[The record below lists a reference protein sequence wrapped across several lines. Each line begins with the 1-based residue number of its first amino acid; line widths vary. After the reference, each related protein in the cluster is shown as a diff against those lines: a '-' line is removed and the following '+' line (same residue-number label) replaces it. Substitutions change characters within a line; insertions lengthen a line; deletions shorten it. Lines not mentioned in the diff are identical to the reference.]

1 MFFFKTTATKTNST
15 SMSNKLYSTAAAAI
29 DWFIFEHEQLE
40 VEYGEKTTCKSL
52 STVYSKKKKTQT
64 NQ

>member
-1 MFFFKTTATKTNST
+1 
-15 SMSNKLYSTAAAAI
+15 MSNKLYSTAAAAI

-40 VEYGEKTTCKSL
+40 VEYGEKTTGKSL
-52 STVYSKKKKTQT
+52 STVYSQKKKTQT